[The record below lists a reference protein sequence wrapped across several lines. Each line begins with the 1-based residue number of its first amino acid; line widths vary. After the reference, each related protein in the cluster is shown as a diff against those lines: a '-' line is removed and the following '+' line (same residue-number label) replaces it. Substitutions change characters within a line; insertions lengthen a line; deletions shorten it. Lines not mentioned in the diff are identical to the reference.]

1 MPIELYIFS
10 AIILFLAAYTKGVT
24 GFGSSLIAIPL
35 LAAFVLVPEDARALV
50 VTINLILNIFILAS
64 AKKLSFKALKP
75 FSILIITVFIAS
87 ILSGFLLP
95 SFDARLFNIVMGILL
110 IVTALNNLLNIKFRI
125 EHPSR
130 YFIPIGI
137 LGGTLN
143 TLIGAGSVP
152 VLIFLANTNLKKAD
166 FRIAI
171 LFFLLILNS
180 GSLISFVIN
189 ANYSYAIAYQA
200 LLFMPV
206 VLLGSFLGI
215 RSQNKFNENTFKRI
229 IAVLLLVM
237 GINAIFNIF

>member
-1 MPIELYIFS
+1 MTFELYLLAAF
-10 AIILFLAAYTKGVT
+10 ILFFAAYTKGVT

-50 VTINLILNIFILAS
+50 VTVNLILNIFILAS

-75 FSILIITVFIAS
+75 FWVLIVTVFVSS

-95 SFDARLFNIVMGILL
+95 RFDSTLFNIVLGVLL
-110 IVTALNNLLNIKFRI
+110 ILTALNNLFNVRFRI
-125 EHPSR
+125 EHPKR

-166 FRIAI
+166 FRISI
-171 LFFLLILNS
+171 LLFLLILNS

-189 ANYSYAIAYQA
+189 ANYSWNIAYQA

-206 VLLGSFLGI
+206 VLIGSFLGI
-215 RSQNKFNENTFKRI
+215 RSQNVFNEVTFQRI

-237 GINAIFNIF
+237 GINGIFNIF

>member
-1 MPIELYIFS
+1 MAFEIYLIAAF
-10 AIILFLAAYTKGVT
+10 ILMLAAFTKGVT

-35 LAAFVLVPEDARALV
+35 LAAFVYLPEDARAVV
-50 VTINLILNIFILAS
+50 VTVNLILNIFILAS
-64 AKKLSFKALKP
+64 AKKLSLSALKP
-75 FSILIITVFIAS
+75 FWVLIVTVFIAS

-95 SFDARLFNIVMGILL
+95 SFDTRWFNIVLGILL
-110 IVTALNNLLNIKFRI
+110 ILTALNNLFTIRFKI
-125 EHPSR
+125 EVPQR
-130 YFIPIGI
+130 YFIPVGI

-166 FRIAI
+166 FRISI

-189 ANYSYAIAYQA
+189 ANYGWNIVYQA
-200 LLFMPV
+200 LIFMPV
-206 VLLGSFLGI
+206 VLVGSFLGI
-215 RSQNKFNENTFKRI
+215 RSQDKVNELTFQRV

-237 GINAIFNIF
+237 GINGIFNIF